1 MKGLPEPLTRLM
13 EALQTLPGIGAK
25 SAQRLAFHVLK
36 APRGQVE
43 TLASA
48 LLDVKERISFC
59 SACCNIADRD
69 PCAICEDASRDRS
82 IVCVVEEPANV
93 MAIERTG
100 RFRGLYHVLH
110 GALSP
115 MHGVGPE
122 QLKVTELLRRLEKVS
137 ETAEVAEVIVATNPT
152 VDGEATAVYLSRLI
166 RPMGITVS
174 RIGMGLPVG
183 SEIDYADDVTIG
195 RAIDGRR
202 TV

>member
-1 MKGLPEPLTRLM
+1 MKGLPEPLSRLM
-13 EALQTLPGIGAK
+13 EALQTLPGIGGK
-25 SAQRLAFHVLK
+25 TAQRLAFHILK
-36 APRGQVE
+36 APREQAE
-43 TLASA
+43 TLAAA
-48 LLDVKERISFC
+48 LRDVKEKISFC
-59 SACCNIADRD
+59 STCCNIADHD
-69 PCAICEDASRDRS
+69 PCSICEDQGRDGS
-82 IVCVVEEPANV
+82 QVCVVEEPANV

-100 RFRGLYHVLH
+100 RFNGLYHVLH

-122 QLKVTELLRRLEKVS
+122 QLKVAELLRRLEKV
-137 ETAEVAEVIVATNPT
+137 TEVIVATNPT

-183 SEIDYADDVTIG
+183 SEIDYADDVTIA
-195 RAIDGRR
+195 RALEGRR